1 MRKTAAYEWE
11 PGKEGGQR
19 GLEILICQSVPF
31 PNESQVLQ
39 ARVSP
44 PQNPD
49 KPSNPLSQ
57 MVSSN

>member
-1 MRKTAAYEWE
+1 MRKTAYGWE

-19 GLEILICQSVPF
+19 GLEILIGQSVSF
-31 PNESQVLQ
+31 PNEPQVLQ